1 MGVVWSSCQLL
12 TKAPTSSGKPST
24 SNPIQGLSLCGCLT
38 EVCGKCSSCTL
49 RSGPTSQRLRNQGAL
64 TISYFGKFSG
74 CFWTWFKRH
83 TPCRRTKRSSSQI
96 KTQVTKSPFSPFQT
110 CFSGAILVHC
120 SAGVGRTG
128 TFLAVYK
135 LWLDYIN
142 PNIKELAV
150 FPTVLELRKQRCKM
164 VQKKEQYAYIA
175 NGPP

>member
-1 MGVVWSSCQLL
+1 MDLVQKAYTLQEDKKVKLPDQNPGHQILL
-12 TKAPTSSGKPST
+12 
-24 SNPIQGLSLCGCLT
+24 
-38 EVCGKCSSCTL
+38 
-49 RSGPTSQRLRNQGAL
+49 
-64 TISYFGKFSG
+64 F
-74 CFWTWFKRH
+74 
-83 TPCRRTKRSSSQI
+83 
-96 KTQVTKSPFSPFQT
+96 PFQT
-110 CFSGAILVHC
+110 CFSGTILVHC

-175 NGPP
+175 KCLR